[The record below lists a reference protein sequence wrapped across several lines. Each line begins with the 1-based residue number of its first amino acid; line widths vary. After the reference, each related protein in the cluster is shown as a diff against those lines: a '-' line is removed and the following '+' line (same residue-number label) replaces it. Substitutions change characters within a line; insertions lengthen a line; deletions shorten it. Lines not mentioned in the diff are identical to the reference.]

1 VSSQR
6 TAEHTSPSPQKPEPT
21 VSVEVSEDDLVG
33 LRRLANAAGVSESDF
48 GHFGELLSFT
58 LHRGIVES
66 SKTAGLPW
74 PPDSAELDVRKHF
87 GALDGTTPTGA
98 ASHRPRTQTVRYL
111 ALGVAAVATLIL
123 IIGSYA
129 GDWSWTGL
137 TQNGQVWDWMQLLLL
152 PVALGTF
159 PLWLRF
165 SGQMGPTRRRALGCA
180 VLAFFVFVLLGYI
193 LPLTWTGFRG
203 HTLWDW
209 LTLIVLPITITTATI
224 WPKTGRTLRPF
235 YVVAASAL
243 GLAWVVTLI
252 GGYIGDWTWTGYPGN
267 TLWEWVELLLAPIA
281 ITTCIVP
288 ELIRVVAGKA
298 ADGTTPGADG

>member
-6 TAEHTSPSPQKPEPT
+6 TAEHTSPSSQKPEPT
-21 VSVEVSEDDLVG
+21 LSVQVSEDDLLRLRG
-33 LRRLANAAGVSESDF
+33 LAKAAGVSEGES
-48 GHFGELLSFT
+48 GRFGELLSLT

-74 PPDSAELDVRKHF
+74 PPESAEVDVGKRS
-87 GALDGTTPTGA
+87 GAPVDTTSNGA
-98 ASHRPRTQTVRYL
+98 VSHPPRIQTVRNR
-111 ALGVAAVATLIL
+111 ALGAAAVATVIL

-129 GDWSWTGL
+129 GGWSWTGL

-165 SGQMGPTRRRALGCA
+165 SGEMSPTRRSALGCA
-180 VLAFFVFVLLGYI
+180 VLAFFAFVLLGYV

-209 LTLIVLPITITTATI
+209 LILIVLPITITTATI
-224 WPKTGRTLRPF
+224 WPKTGRKLRPF
-235 YVVAASAL
+235 YIVAAATL

-267 TLWEWVELLLAPIA
+267 TLWEWVGLLLAPIA

-298 ADGTTPGADG
+298 ADQPTSRAGG

>member
-6 TAEHTSPSPQKPEPT
+6 TAEDTSASGRKREPT
-21 VSVEVSEDDLVG
+21 LSVQVSDDDLLG
-33 LRRLANAAGVSESDF
+33 LHRLATAAGVSDSKS
-48 GHFGELLSFT
+48 GSFGELLSFT

-74 PPDSAELDVRKHF
+74 PPDPAELDVGTHF
-87 GALDGTTPTGA
+87 GALDDPTLGE
-98 ASHRPRTQTVRYL
+98 ASPRRLRPPTVRHL
-111 ALGVAAVATLIL
+111 ALGAAAAATVIL

-129 GDWSWTGL
+129 DDWSWTGL
-137 TQNGQVWDWMQLLLL
+137 TENGQVWDWMELLLL

-165 SGQMGPTRRRALGCA
+165 SGQMSPTRRTALGCA
-180 VLAFFVFVLLGYI
+180 VLAFFVFVLLGYV

-209 LTLIVLPITITTATI
+209 LTLIVLPITITAATI

-235 YVVAASAL
+235 YIVAASAL
-243 GLAWVVTLI
+243 GVAWVVTLI
-252 GGYIGDWTWTGYPGN
+252 GGYAADWTWTGYPGN
-267 TLWEWVELLLAPIA
+267 TVWQWVELLLAPIA

-298 ADGTTPGADG
+298 ADSGQ